1 MIFILQVALN
11 MGVFIHWTHSIQSLY
26 APYLINLLFW
36 KVKTLIIMG
45 KSMYGRSYYSH
56 SFT

>member
-45 KSMYGRSYYSH
+45 
-56 SFT
+56 